1 MSNLKRYYD
10 NHYYKMKII
19 SMKTTTNASILF
31 YDGYGQDLEVV
42 LLNFINYGIVMMIS
56 TISQYEIIMLKEVS
70 FLMYE

>member
-1 MSNLKRYYD
+1 
-10 NHYYKMKII
+10 
-19 SMKTTTNASILF
+19 MKTTTNASILF